1 MEIKIKEI
9 AKRNRGWSVYEL
21 AKQLGNPPQTV
32 YGWAGGRTQP
42 SYKNMDLL
50 CKKLKCTMSDLFA
63 VDAKKEERINKMNCS
78 YCPFELYNVSSEQ
91 GPCKMPDYL
100 ILNKQTD
107 EVLERSGFWDFESA
121 EKWREET
128 LKEKQCSGC
137 EYKDEQ

>member
-9 AKRNRGWSVYEL
+9 AKRNRGWSIYEL

-42 SYKNMDLL
+42 SYKNMVLL
-50 CKKLKCTMSDLFA
+50 CKKLKCTMSDLFV

-78 YCPFELYNVSSEQ
+78 YCPFELYEQSSYVGSCQ
-91 GPCKMPDYL
+91 LTDYA
-100 ILNKQTD
+100 IINKRAD
-107 EVLERSGFWDFESA
+107 EILERSGCGSFEAA
-121 EKWREET
+121 EKWMEET
-128 LKEKQCSGC
+128 LKENQCADC